1 MKGLQNVVFLST
13 VAAVIAQHDWTN
25 TGALQKF
32 PLFSVVATKEAGVST
47 EIGTTHK
54 YEGNPLWG
62 QDVPWE
68 PRLDNGYP
76 NVIYDPS
83 DPLGAWR
90 MWYGASLW
98 EYATSSDG
106 IKWTK
111 PDLGMFDLSTWDRK
125 WAKYGKHNN
134 VIMHCEGCG
143 IYKDIHEPDP
153 QKRFKAFG
161 GPACPFGK
169 GGGGTDCTGPM
180 QGTAVSPDGLWWYE
194 AKNITW
200 PYTAGCPSCPNHHKY
215 DTHQNL
221 FWDKSKEKYIATTRD
236 LTPFPWRAVGVAES
250 FANKLDF
257 NLTNEPPAVLQG
269 TAAEQPYSQITFP
282 YYGIYLGLTSVYDA
296 TEGPTEAERVHL
308 RLSWSPDA
316 SNWHWV
322 DKGGLTGKDFI
333 ALGGQDIHPPPHPS
347 EPFDSHIIF
356 AAAYP
361 IKMPDASVRVYYMGG
376 NGVSGRA

>member
-169 GGGGTDCTGPM
+169 GGGARIALARCKEQRYLRMGYGGTRRRT
-180 QGTAVSPDGLWWYE
+180 SP
-194 AKNITW
+194 
-200 PYTAGCPSCPNHHKY
+200 
-215 DTHQNL
+215 
-221 FWDKSKEKYIATTRD
+221 
-236 LTPFPWRAVGVAES
+236 
-250 FANKLDF
+250 
-257 NLTNEPPAVLQG
+257 
-269 TAAEQPYSQITFP
+269 
-282 YYGIYLGLTSVYDA
+282 GLTRQVAQAVRIIISMTHTRTSSGINPKKSTSLPRA
-296 TEGPTEAERVHL
+296 ISHL
-308 RLSWSPDA
+308 FR
-316 SNWHWV
+316 
-322 DKGGLTGKDFI
+322 
-333 ALGGQDIHPPPHPS
+333 GGQL
-347 EPFDSHIIF
+347 
-356 AAAYP
+356 
-361 IKMPDASVRVYYMGG
+361 G
-376 NGVSGRA
+376 